1 MGNWWFCKNNIM
13 VGEPRREGE
22 QLGLIKG
29 WSDVKKVH
37 FKPYG
42 LVFAS
47 ASDLVFY
54 KVLLRTL
61 YGYHRDDLHSK
72 WPTDEFFFLD
82 IQGAEHPKLVL
93 NAKIKP
99 DFVLLMQIRSK
110 CFLGLISL
118 MQCIVSVM
126 MKQSTK
132 ALEILEHQIFYAQ

>member
-1 MGNWWFCKNNIM
+1 M
-13 VGEPRREGE
+13 VLSLRQP
-22 QLGLIKG
+22 QIWYFIKYFYEHYMAIIEMICTR
-29 WSDVKKVH
+29 SD
-37 FKPYG
+37 P
-42 LVFAS
+42 LMN
-47 ASDLVFY
+47 
-54 KVLLRTL
+54 
-61 YGYHRDDLHSK
+61 
-72 WPTDEFFFLD
+72 FFFLD